1 MSWLQFGE
9 IEMSQK
15 DGNHGNDNQA
25 APRKR
30 ERDNGPKPLIEEV
43 EEEMEDQDIPVE
55 TGVRPA
61 NEKR

>member
-1 MSWLQFGE
+1 
-9 IEMSQK
+9 MSQK